1 LAIFKLMK
9 SRILLGL
16 AGLSLLLAI
25 GSLVLLVRSY
35 TYYDAIYYSN
45 LQRTHQLFTVPG
57 SLVLSTWTHLP
68 LDSFVWSGESGRLG
82 EVKLRLYRDGFEQKF
97 DAWDTP
103 PSMTAG
109 FWFQRGSYDQP
120 ATEKTAAHTRYD
132 LHAAVPIWLITLLLL
147 IAPALWGLKFW
158 QRYRRA
164 KMGHCIYCNTE
175 MPTPD
180 VCPGCGREYE
190 EWVL

>member
-1 LAIFKLMK
+1 LFIFKLMK

-25 GSLVLLVRSY
+25 ASLVLLVRSY
-35 TYYDAIYYSN
+35 SYYDAIYYSN

-68 LDSFVWSGESGRLG
+68 FDSFIWSGESGRLG
-82 EVKLRLYRDGFEQKF
+82 EVKLRLYRDGYEKRF
-97 DAWDTP
+97 DAWDNP
-103 PSMTAG
+103 PGMAGG
-109 FWFQRGSYDQP
+109 FWFHRGSFDEP
-120 ATEKTAAHTRYD
+120 ATDRTAAHTRYD
-132 LHAAVPIWLITLLLL
+132 LNVAVPIWVITLLLL
-147 IAPALWGLKFW
+147 IAPVLWLLKFW
-158 QRYRRA
+158 QRYQRA
-164 KMGHCIYCNTE
+164 KRGHCIYCNTE